1 MPPSPRIL
9 TIDPTSDVQRMVRA
23 VIDLSERQVIQ
34 VDVPGSAE
42 ALEEVASGR
51 YQMVVTALTLSDDGS
66 MDGFALAQ
74 SVQQASPGTA
84 VIVIADEE
92 GPESPASEVQAAAP
106 FVYFRR
112 PLEPERFSRVLI
124 AGLDGLDV
132 ATAYEPPLLHVPL
145 SDGDGFIPPLDVK
158 ATTRLCDRLL
168 TDVGA
173 LAVIISTRAGV
184 ILLERS
190 VVSTIDRGA
199 LSAALVPSTTTA
211 IEMNR
216 LIGGKVS
223 VMQVFDGAQFDIYTL
238 SVGFHYVM
246 TLVFDGEAG
255 IRQIGS
261 VNRYGRR
268 AAEDLITLIGPDAFV
283 LERPKTSTSEMRK
296 RKRATGEITAIRTEE
311 SDEHIE
317 PVAVKAE
324 MWEEE
329 AQPPAPPEPE
339 PLALEP
345 IADLDVSILDDAEQ
359 ANDEANL
366 DDLFDPS
373 KLAKLA
379 NEARRERGPLSYEEA
394 RELGIIP

>member
-1 MPPSPRIL
+1 
-9 TIDPTSDVQRMVRA
+9 MVRA
-23 VIDLSERQVIQ
+23 VVDLSERSVIQ
-34 VDVPGSAE
+34 VDVPNSAE
-42 ALEEVASGR
+42 ALDELGSGR
-51 YQMVVTALTLSDDGS
+51 YQVLVTALTLSDDGM

-74 SVQQASPGTA
+74 SAQQASPGTA
-84 VIVIADEE
+84 VIIIADEE
-92 GPESPASEVQAAAP
+92 GPDAPSSESQAAAP

-112 PLEPERFSRVLI
+112 PLEPERFARVI
-124 AGLDGLDV
+124 MAGLDGQDV
-132 ATAYEPPLLHVPL
+132 SLAYEPPLLHVPL
-145 SDGDGFIPPLDVK
+145 TEGDGFIPPLDIK

-173 LAVIISTRAGV
+173 LAVILSTRAGV

-199 LSAALVPSTTTA
+199 LSAALVPSTTTT
-211 IEMNR
+211 IEMSR
-216 LIGGKVS
+216 LIGGKTS
-223 VMQVFDGAQFDIYTL
+223 VMQVFDGANFDIYTL
-238 SVGFHYVM
+238 SVGFHYIM

-296 RKRATGEITAIRTEE
+296 RKRATGEISVIRSEE
-311 SDEHIE
+311 PDEHIE
-317 PVAVKAE
+317 PVAIKAE
-324 MWEEE
+324 KWEEE
-329 AQPPAPPEPE
+329 VLPEPIPEPE

-345 IADLDVSILDDAEQ
+345 IADLDVSILDGAEQ
-359 ANDEANL
+359 GNAEANL

-379 NEARRERGPLSYEEA
+379 NESRRERGPLSYEEA